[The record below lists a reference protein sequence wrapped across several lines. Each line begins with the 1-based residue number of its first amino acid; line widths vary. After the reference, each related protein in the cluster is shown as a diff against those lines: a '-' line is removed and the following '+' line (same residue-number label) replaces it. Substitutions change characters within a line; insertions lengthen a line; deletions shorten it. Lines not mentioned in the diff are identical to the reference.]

1 MDRRRL
7 VLDTDPGIDDAVMI
21 LYLAAEPAAEIVAVG
36 STHGNCSAARAA
48 DNAIRVL
55 DVCGL
60 DHVPVAVGAESPLGE
75 TVWSAHVH
83 GTDGLGDA
91 GLGLDPP
98 RRSPSGESA
107 VDQLLRLSREQP
119 GELDLLAVGSMTNLA
134 QALDRD
140 PESLRRFRSVSIL
153 GGYSRPPRP
162 GDPHTV
168 DANIYADPAG
178 ADRLF
183 ASGTPLTVIPIDL
196 TNWVVLEDDHI
207 ARIRDSDTPRAR
219 FAWQIL
225 PFYFDFYRGIIGR
238 WTARMHDPLVGGVVL
253 DPSLVRATVERPM
266 DVEPFETKHRAVG
279 REDFDPTIGSD
290 RPSSHVVTEVDIRRF
305 LDRLVDAL
313 VTPLGALPA
322 LPAP

>member
-7 VLDTDPGIDDAVMI
+7 VLDTDPGIDDAIMM
-21 LYLAAEPAAEIVAVG
+21 LYLAAEPTAEIVAVG
-36 STHGNCSAARAA
+36 STHGNCSAAQAA
-48 DNAIRVL
+48 VNALRVL

-60 DHVPVAVGAESPLGE
+60 DDVPVAVGAESPLGE

-83 GTDGLGDA
+83 GRDGLGDA
-91 GLGLDPP
+91 GLAPP
-98 RRSPSGESA
+98 RRSPSGEPA
-107 VDQLLRLSREQP
+107 VDQLLRLSRERP

-134 QALDRD
+134 QALERD

-168 DANIYADPAG
+168 DANIYADPEG

-196 TNWVVLEDDHI
+196 TNWVILEDDQI
-207 ARIRDSDTPRAR
+207 ERIRQGRTSQAA
-219 FAWQIL
+219 FAWRIL
-225 PFYFDFYRGIIGR
+225 PFYFTFYQTVIGR
-238 WTARMHDPLVGGVVL
+238 WSARMHDPLVAGVVL
-253 DPSLVRATVERPM
+253 DPTLVRAAVDRPL
-266 DVEPFETKHRAVG
+266 DVQPFETKHRAVG
-279 REDFDPTIGSD
+279 REDYDPATGAE
-290 RPSSHVVTEVDIRRF
+290 RPPVHVVTEVEILRF

-322 LPAP
+322 LPDR

>member
-36 STHGNCSAARAA
+36 STHGNCSAEQAA
-48 DNAIRVL
+48 ANALRVL

-60 DHVPVAVGAESPLGE
+60 DNVPVAVGSESPLGE

-98 RRSPSGESA
+98 RRAPSGEPA

-134 QALDRD
+134 QALERD
-140 PESLRRFRSVSIL
+140 PASLRRFRSVSIL

-168 DANIYADPAG
+168 DANIYADSAG

-196 TNWVVLEDDHI
+196 TNWVILEDDHI
-207 ARIRDSDTPRAR
+207 ARIRAGDTPQAR

-225 PFYFDFYRGIIGR
+225 PFYFDFYQGVIGR
-238 WTARMHDPLVGGVVL
+238 WSARMHDPLVAGVLL
-253 DPSLVRATVERPM
+253 DPTLVRATVERPM
-266 DVEPFETKHRAVG
+266 EVEPFETKHRAVG
-279 REDFDPTIGSD
+279 REDNGLAVGAD
-290 RPSSHVVTEVDIRRF
+290 RPPVHIVTEVAIRRF

-313 VTPLGALPA
+313 ATPLGSLPSLPA
-322 LPAP
+322 S